1 MEGMGEANFKTL
13 TVDSLWNSKKGEQGW
28 FEDCIAYKL
37 DTDGNTAKAIYKNA
51 DVACTQGGSTPVVGF
66 MEDVEGLKFLFSKMT
81 KTKSN
86 EEFLSMMQD
95 S

>member
-1 MEGMGEANFKTL
+1 
-13 TVDSLWNSKKGEQGW
+13 
-28 FEDCIAYKL
+28 
-37 DTDGNTAKAIYKNA
+37 
-51 DVACTQGGSTPVVGF
+51 

-86 EEFLSMMQD
+86 DEFLSMMQD